1 MCYAYVWCILSIECA
16 YASRRI
22 TKKLFE
28 ETAFSHRNYRRFGLK
43 KIGKRLCVCERE
55 LTDLSE
61 SISCA
66 SSSNIV
72 VKSLNSNGILIWT
85 KKSFQIDNFIISFR
99 IGEYGY
105 NVPIFFAQNL
115 DDDRGKN
122 NTHSYIIQLRKVD
135 TDVTI
140 NDMIMYM
147 DEM

>member
-1 MCYAYVWCILSIECA
+1 MDE
-16 YASRRI
+16 
-22 TKKLFE
+22 
-28 ETAFSHRNYRRFGLK
+28 K

-85 KKSFQIDNFIISFR
+85 KKSFQIDNFIIPFR
-99 IGEYGY
+99 IGKYGY
-105 NVPIFFAQNL
+105 NVAIFFAQNS